1 MESNR
6 TISLQKLFFL
16 ITLVSFILLVYLMID
31 LNNFKKNP
39 ISSETKQK
47 LLIKE
52 QDIQKRILKY
62 YGLNVDIPVV
72 LSKKINNKL
81 FGLAS
86 FNGGNITIV
95 LNKNR
100 FFENENYMIDHVLP
114 HEYAHALMFVLGD
127 FSKSNGGH
135 TLQWEKA
142 CLQLGGKSCNRF
154 VKHDDVLFEKLDFI
168 R

>member
-6 TISLQKLFFL
+6 TINLQKLFFL

-31 LNNFKKNP
+31 LNNFNKNP

-72 LSKKINNKL
+72 LSKKIDNKL

-86 FNGGNITIV
+86 FNDGDITIV

-100 FFENENYMIDHVLP
+100 FFENENYMI
-114 HEYAHALMFVLGD
+114 EYAHALMFVLGD